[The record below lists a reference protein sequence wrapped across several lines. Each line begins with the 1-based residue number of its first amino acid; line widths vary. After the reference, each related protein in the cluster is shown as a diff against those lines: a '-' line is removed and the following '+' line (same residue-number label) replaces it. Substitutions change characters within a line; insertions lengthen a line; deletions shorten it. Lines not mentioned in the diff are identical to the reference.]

1 MKFFINSI
9 IRTSATD
16 PTLIE
21 TDNRAFSNSFY
32 DLNFKNRDEATKIL

>member
-1 MKFFINSI
+1 MKFLTNSI
-9 IRTSATD
+9 IRTSTAD

-21 TDNRAFSNSFY
+21 IENRAFSNPFS